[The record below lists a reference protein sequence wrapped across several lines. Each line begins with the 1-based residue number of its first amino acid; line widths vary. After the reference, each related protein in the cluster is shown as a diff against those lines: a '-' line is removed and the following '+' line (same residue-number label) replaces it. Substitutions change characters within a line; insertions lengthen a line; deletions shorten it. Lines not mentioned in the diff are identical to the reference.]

1 MELTAGGLGHL
12 FYLMP
17 PYRAFVV
24 GKDGHFRKAVVL
36 YCADDTTAVQ
46 EAKKLVDGKDIE
58 LWKMDRRV
66 AILKGSNNSAVA
78 PVCAQCGSEMRL
90 RRVEPD
96 LKTDKEIQTYACPA
110 CGLADRV
117 KAEQQ

>member
-66 AILKGSNNSAVA
+66 AILKGSNNSGRLA
-78 PVCAQCGSEMRL
+78 PVCAQWEVKCDCG
-90 RRVEPD
+90 V
-96 LKTDKEIQTYACPA
+96 
-110 CGLADRV
+110 
-117 KAEQQ
+117 